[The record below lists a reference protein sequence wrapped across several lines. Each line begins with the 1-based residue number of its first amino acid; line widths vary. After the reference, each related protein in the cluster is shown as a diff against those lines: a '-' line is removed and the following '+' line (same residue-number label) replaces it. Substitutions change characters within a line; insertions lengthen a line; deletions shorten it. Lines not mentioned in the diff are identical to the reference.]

1 MDFLVTD
8 NKKTNL
14 GRLALIAT
22 TFIWGTSFVVLKSA
36 LGNVGTMWTL
46 AIRFTLA
53 ALIMLIP
60 AAKKLRRVKK
70 RTLRGGVLMGMCLAV
85 AYIVQ
90 TFGLSYTTPGKNA
103 FLTSTYCVLVPF
115 MAWGIY
121 KRKPGFFNIAAAVLC
136 VTGIGFVALNSG
148 FEQLNVGDVIT
159 VFCGIF
165 YSLQIVLL
173 EQYAGETDSLT
184 ITGIQFAAAA
194 VLCWLGALLFESAP
208 VNVPLSAWM
217 NILYLSVMCTAVCF
231 FLQAWGMR
239 YTPSAEAAMLLTLEA
254 VFGTLISVLFFGE
267 KLTPRLVFGFA
278 LIFVAVLVSEVGEEL
293 YKKHF
298 KSS

>member
-1 MDFLVTD
+1 M
-8 NKKTNL
+8 NKRLGLL
-14 GRLALIAT
+14 GRLALFTAAL
-22 TFIWGTSFVVLKSA
+22 IWGTSFVVLKSA

-70 RTLRGGVLMGMCLAV
+70 RTLRGGVLMGMCLAA

-90 TFGLSYTTPGKNA
+90 TYGLSYTTPGKNA

>member
-1 MDFLVTD
+1 M
-8 NKKTNL
+8 NKRLGLL
-14 GRLALIAT
+14 GRLALFTAAL
-22 TFIWGTSFVVLKSA
+22 IWGTSFVVLKSA

-60 AAKKLRRVKK
+60 AAKKLRRIKK
-70 RTLRGGVLMGMCLAV
+70 HTLRGGVLMGMCLAA

-90 TFGLSYTTPGKNA
+90 TYGLSYTTPGKNA

-267 KLTPRLVFGFA
+267 KLTPRLVLGFA

>member
-1 MDFLVTD
+1 M
-8 NKKTNL
+8 NKRLGLL
-14 GRLALIAT
+14 GRLALFTAAL
-22 TFIWGTSFVVLKSA
+22 IWGTSFVVLKSA

-53 ALIMLIP
+53 AFIMLIP

-90 TFGLSYTTPGKNA
+90 TYGLSYTTPGKNA

-165 YSLQIVLL
+165 YSLQIVML